1 MELTQK
7 QRNQIEKRFLE
18 YISNYDLED
27 PKIRLKTDHSF
38 RVAGLSERIAAAE
51 AAGLSGQSAAV
62 DPDIPGQSAAVDPDL
77 AWLIGL
83 LHDIGRFE
91 QVRRYGTFVDARS
104 VDHAGLG
111 ADLLFQEGL
120 LDRIA
125 GPELTVASEPTA
137 GPELTAQEREIM
149 EISIRNH
156 NRYRIQEGLPE
167 QTAGYCHILRDAD
180 KIDIF
185 RVLCDT
191 PVEEIYNVTTDELR
205 TAEVT
210 EEVKECFR
218 RRTAVPRP
226 IKKTSVDN
234 IVGHICLFFE
244 LVHPVSRRIALQQG
258 YLDRLLR
265 FRSENEGTRQWFEYM
280 RDVFETE
287 QVAE

>member
-1 MELTQK
+1 MELTQE
-7 QRNQIEKRFLE
+7 QRKQIESRFLG
-18 YISNYDLED
+18 YISDYDPED

-38 RVAGLSERIAAAE
+38 RVAGLSERIAAAD
-51 AAGLSGQSAAV
+51 AAGLSGQAAAV
-62 DPDIPGQSAAVDPDL
+62 DTDL
-77 AWLIGL
+77 AWLTGL

-91 QVRRYGTFVDARS
+91 QIRRYGTFVDARS
-104 VDHAGLG
+104 VDHAALG
-111 ADLLFQEGL
+111 ADLLFREGL

-125 GPELTVASEPTA
+125 GPELASASKPTA
-137 GPELTAQEREIM
+137 GPEQTAGPVLTAQERDIM

-156 NRYRIQEGLPE
+156 NRYRIEEDLPE

-191 PVEEIYNVTTDELR
+191 PVEEIYDVTGDELR

-226 IKKTSVDN
+226 IKKTPVDN

-244 LVHPVSRRIALQQG
+244 LVHPVSRRIALEQG
-258 YLDRLLR
+258 YLGRLLGFSSR
-265 FRSENEGTRQWFEYM
+265 NEGTRQWFEYM
-280 RDVFETE
+280 RGVFETE
-287 QVAE
+287 KAAE

>member
-7 QRNQIEKRFLE
+7 QRNQIEKRVLE
-18 YISNYDLED
+18 YISNYDPED

-51 AAGLSGQSAAV
+51 AAGLSGQAAAADTDMYGQAAV
-62 DPDIPGQSAAVDPDL
+62 ADTDL

-125 GPELTVASEPTA
+125 GPELT
-137 GPELTAQEREIM
+137 AQEREIM

-156 NRYRIQEGLPE
+156 NRYRIEEDLPE

-258 YLDRLLR
+258 YLNRLLR

-280 RDVFETE
+280 RGVFETE